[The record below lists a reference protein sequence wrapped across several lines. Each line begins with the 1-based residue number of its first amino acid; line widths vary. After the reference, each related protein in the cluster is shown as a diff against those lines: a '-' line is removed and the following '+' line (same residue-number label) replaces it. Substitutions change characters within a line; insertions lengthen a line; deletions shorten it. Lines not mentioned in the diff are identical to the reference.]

1 MHARKEGERGIQN
14 HVRDVGPYTRVV
26 RVAGG
31 ENCVWVST
39 TFKHS
44 NFQHV
49 RKKRPYRLSARA
61 LSSLEVSYSYI
72 ETSKITSRFAIDGLA
87 VRRS

>member
-31 ENCVWVST
+31 ENCAWVST

-49 RKKRPYRLSARA
+49 RKK
-61 LSSLEVSYSYI
+61 
-72 ETSKITSRFAIDGLA
+72 KAIQIISEGIIILGGLIQLH
-87 VRRS
+87 